1 MPYEAERVALKEF
14 YFGEL
19 PERAS
24 RIRERVYEKMEIYA
38 AAHPDMSAYGLKAE
52 LYRVIAEAIE
62 PQVFP
67 GIPYFFET
75 GALVAYS
82 DGKFNRGGMHAN
94 GWLYEHNKHIFA
106 DADPA
111 LYERYRRD
119 MGSFFP
125 QTGIYVDMM
134 HAGLPFKKLLRIGL
148 SGVLTEIREAIGK
161 EHDGEALDFLFMCEE
176 GILTLGRIAERLSE
190 AARAAGM
197 NELADVA
204 ARVPWEA
211 PQSYYEGLCTLAFIR
226 KTLGAIE
233 GVGFSTFGRVD
244 VLLAGLYEADLAR
257 GVTHEEMLRD
267 TSLFMLVFDAALDTA
282 HEIDTPYGFDLE
294 NSLTLG
300 GCDGEGREVFNGVT
314 RLFFEARAAH
324 GFLYPKMMFR
334 YSAASSR
341 EYLAMITAPLLE
353 GKSYSLFQN
362 DDVTI
367 PALIRSGI
375 DEHHAREYVIG
386 GCWDI
391 LIPDVFHKFSGEYLN
406 VLRLFEYA
414 IHRDTARL
422 ALHEI
427 PDPRLD
433 EAVDFE
439 DFYARVL
446 SLARLLLERKA
457 EAVAFGSRLW
467 HRVNPMGAFSALTEP
482 CIPRRR
488 DITAGGG
495 LYNWES
501 TYFCGFAEI
510 VDSLLAV
517 KQLCFNKKEMT
528 VPEFLDIVR
537 ANWQDEA
544 LRAHVIALPSYGDG
558 GEESTEMAG
567 RLFTDLYRISRG
579 LPTAYGGELRIGY
592 NQFTEVIFWGKTMR
606 ATPNG
611 RRFGDYICQGLT
623 PSRLQGPNTAMELFD
638 SLSGMDLTLCGG
650 NASMSVTLPAGGM
663 DSDRLIAFLRMAAR
677 AGVAAI
683 QPNCIDKET
692 LLAAQREPENYHHI
706 IVRVC
711 GFSAPFVLLSK
722 EYQAEILSR
731 MYTGGAV

>member
-1 MPYEAERVALKEF
+1 MAYEAERAALTEF
-14 YFGEL
+14 YLGEL
-19 PERAS
+19 TERAS
-24 RIRERVYEKMEIYA
+24 RIRERVYEKMDAYA

-52 LYRVIAEAIE
+52 LYRTIAEQIE
-62 PQVFP
+62 PKVFS
-67 GIPYFFET
+67 GVPYFFET
-75 GALVAYS
+75 GALCAYS
-82 DGKFNRGGMHAN
+82 DGKFNRGGPHAN
-94 GWLYEHNKHIFA
+94 GWLYEHNKHIFI

-134 HAGLPFKKLLRIGL
+134 HAGLPFKKLLRVGL
-148 SGVLTEIREAIGK
+148 SGVLAEIRAAIAA
-161 EHDGEALDFLFMCEE
+161 ERNGEALDFLAMCEA
-176 GILTLGRIAERLSE
+176 GILALGRIAERLSE
-190 AARAAGM
+190 AAREAGM
-197 NELADVA
+197 NELAAVA

-211 PQSYYEGLCTLAFIR
+211 PESYYEGLCTLAFLR
-226 KTLGAIE
+226 KALGAIE

-244 VLLAGLYEADLAR
+244 VLLAELYERDLAR
-257 GVTHEEMLRD
+257 GVTHEAMRRD
-267 TSLFMLVFDAALDTA
+267 TELFMLAFDAALDTT
-282 HEIDTPYGFDLE
+282 HEIDAPYNFDLE

-324 GFLYPKMMFR
+324 GFLYPKIMFR

-341 EYLAMITAPLLE
+341 EYLAMITSPLLE
-353 GKSYSLFQN
+353 GKGYSLFQN
-362 DDVTI
+362 DDTTI

-375 DEHHAREYVIG
+375 AEHHARDYVVG

-406 VLRLFEYA
+406 VLQLFECA
-414 IHRDTARL
+414 IHRDAARL

-439 DFYARVL
+439 DFYMRVL

-482 CIPRRR
+482 CLPRRR

-517 KQLCFNKKEMT
+517 RHICFDKKEMT
-528 VPEFLDIVR
+528 VTDFLDTVR
-537 ANWQDEA
+537 AEWQNEA
-544 LRAHVIALPSYGDG
+544 LRARVISLPSYGDG
-558 GEESTEMAG
+558 SVESRALAT
-567 RLFTDLYRISRG
+567 RFFNDLYAASRD
-579 LPTAYGGELRIGY
+579 LPTAYGGEFRIGY
-592 NQFTEVIFWGKTMR
+592 NQFTEVIFWGKRMR
-606 ATPNG
+606 AMPNG
-611 RRFGDYICQGLT
+611 RRLGDYICQGLT
-623 PSRLQGPNTAMELFD
+623 PSRLQRPYTAMELFD
-638 SLSGMDLTLCGG
+638 SLSGMDLSLCGG
-650 NASMSVTLPAGGM
+650 NASMTITLPAGGM
-663 DSDRLIAFLRMAAR
+663 DSDRLVAFLRMAAR
-677 AGVAAI
+677 AGVEAI
-683 QPNCIDKET
+683 QPNCIDRET
-692 LLAAQREPENYHHI
+692 LLAAQREPENYRHI

-711 GFSAPFVLLSK
+711 GFSAPFVLLSR

-731 MYTGGAV
+731 TYSEATV